1 MPRGK
6 KSLKTYTIFTKFSW
20 IMQFDQS
27 ICPTKMVNLDA
38 DSLYWWTAPGLWI
51 FQILFIPYQTY
62 DSACRKNSM
71 RVFTVL
77 HIHFITSGSPLDLL
91 YSRLICRVTYDIHF
105 VTSPLDLLHSRLICS
120 YIWVRSGNCSCLVTW
135 FCYQLIAKPGNKTAT
150 VSWPDP
156 YDIHFV
162 TISLELLYSRSVMQS
177 NMISILLPVP
187 RICCT
192 VGQWC
197 RVISILLSVLWI
209 CSIVG
214 Q

>member
-6 KSLKTYTIFTKFSW
+6 KSLKTYTIFTKFCW

-77 HIHFITSGSPLDLL
+77 HIHFVTSQLDLL
-91 YSRLICRVTYDIHF
+91 YSRPMMQNNIWYPF
-105 VTSPLDLLHSRLICS
+105 ATSPLDM
-120 YIWVRSGNCSCLVTW
+120 
-135 FCYQLIAKPGNKTAT
+135 
-150 VSWPDP
+150 
-156 YDIHFV
+156 
-162 TISLELLYSRSVMQS
+162 LYSRPIMQS
-177 NMISILLPVP
+177 YMISILLPVHW
-187 RICCT
+187 ICCT
-192 VGQWC
+192 VGQQWSSYIWYPFC
-197 RVISILLSVLWI
+197 YQSLGFAV
-209 CSIVG
+209 